1 MSSLHV
7 CTFYNLT
14 IPYTVGP
21 GYSIKNI
28 QEVKV
33 PSARTGDKVQTS
45 NTFKK
50 KVRWPSFHSVALSNI
65 LQYTFNGTSEHLL
78 PNCVRSTSPV
88 LNSDHDQ

>member
-1 MSSLHV
+1 MSLHV

-50 KVRWPSFHSVALSNI
+50 KKVRWPSFHSAALSNI
-65 LQYTFNGTSEHLL
+65 LQYTSEHLL

-88 LNSDHDQ
+88 LNSDHGQ